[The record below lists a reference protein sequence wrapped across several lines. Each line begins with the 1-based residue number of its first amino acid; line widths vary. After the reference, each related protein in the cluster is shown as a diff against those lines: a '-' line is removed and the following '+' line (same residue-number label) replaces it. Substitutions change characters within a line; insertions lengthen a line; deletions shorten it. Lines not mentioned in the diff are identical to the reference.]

1 MGKLG
6 LFPCPMPDYK
16 DPFDV
21 LHGIYYQVKRG
32 YWINVKEDQ
41 LDQKSIGTSF
51 VTNGS
56 GQAAGL
62 VPEPC
67 MDFETM

>member
-1 MGKLG
+1 
-6 LFPCPMPDYK
+6 MPDYK

-21 LHGIYYQVKRG
+21 LYGIYYQVKRG
-32 YWINVKEDQ
+32 YWINVKVDQ
-41 LDQKSIGTSF
+41 LDQQSIGTSF

-62 VPEPC
+62 VPEP
-67 MDFETM
+67 